1 MSWEHVPDTWA
12 IIPCTNQKT
21 STPGKA
27 RDVWNGNHFQLTLA
41 VVELYFPN
49 VLIMSYK
56 YGLIDPDQWIE
67 PYDIDIRTASAAD
80 KLKWWWKMRDDIK
93 DLSEKK
99 PLLVAMYTGDVER
112 ERILRE
118 FVKNGVKQV
127 ILPWEG
133 KSIGKRMQAA
143 YDGEPPFEPEKAR
156 NHEYDLPDDFDKPT
170 ETGGTNKYLP
180 PPTQLTDDIK
190 WE

>member
-1 MSWEHVPDTWA
+1 MWEHVPNTYA
-12 IIPCTNQKT
+12 IIPCTNQK
-21 STPGKA
+21 SNHPGKA
-27 RDVWNGNHFQLTLA
+27 RDVWIGSHFQMTLA
-41 VVELYFPN
+41 VAELYFPN
-49 VLIMSYK
+49 VMIMSYK
-56 YGLIDPDQWIE
+56 YGLIEPDFWIE
-67 PYDIDIRTASAAD
+67 PYDIDIKTVSASE
-80 KLKWWWKMRDDIK
+80 KLRWWWKMRV
-93 DLSEKK
+93 DLEELCKKK

-118 FVKNGVKQV
+118 FVKNGVNQI

-143 YDGEPPFEPEKAR
+143 YDGEAPFEPEKALA
-156 NHEYDLPDDFDKPT
+156 HGYDLPDDYSKPT

-180 PPTQLTDDIK
+180 PPTQLDDDVI